1 MIARLLLV
9 LLLAGLA
16 LPATAA
22 MPCHDAAPPPMAG
35 MTHHAPAISDAPT
48 APAKAMPAHLCIGC
62 VPPSSWRAGTIAAPL
77 LPPMTL
83 GDRTL
88 RGLLLRSEEVRVGR
102 EGVRKCRYRWMRLT

>member
-16 LPATAA
+16 LPATAT
-22 MPCHDAAPPPMAG
+22 MPCHDGAPPPMAG
-35 MTHHAPAISDAPT
+35 MTHHAPATSDVPT
-48 APAKAMPAHLCIGC
+48 TPAKAMPAHLCIGC

-83 GDRTL
+83 GGRPL
-88 RGLLLRSEEVRVGR
+88 RALIAGPPLAPEPPPP
-102 EGVRKCRYRWMRLT
+102 RLA